1 MITNFSF
8 PHTLLHRSHRFFH
21 LIGYLLSITTVLL
34 IALGLTGQIVRD
46 RTVEW
51 GLLMYIPLLP
61 LGLWAILLDLLYV
74 GRSLPKI
81 RFGLTFIGISIVIGT
96 SISMIG
102 FSASQIQPLPDDT
115 QQVSFLH
122 WNVRWGGKANQWKSI
137 RQDIYQHHPDIL
149 VISEP
154 PPEKRLQILVKQLG
168 NDWHLV
174 YQNPPLDTLAVCS
187 SWPIQLERVVKFRKG
202 AGVIVVVTLHGQT
215 LRILAIDGERN
226 MSRRLL
232 VLSHAILPR
241 WRTPLLKDIVKT
253 LAKQRLQGQ
262 PIDIVAGDFNALSR
276 SRGFDAFTR
285 VAGGY
290 NLAAKFSEGHWRGTW
305 MSWLPLYDIDHVW
318 IHKRFQT
325 VKTELFTN
333 LASDHRGQLIR
344 FSLPMKNG

>member
-1 MITNFSF
+1 MITNFSIL
-8 PHTLLHRSHRFFH
+8 HILLHRSHQLFR

-34 IALGLTGQIVRD
+34 IVLGLTGQIVRD

-81 RFGLTFIGISIVIGT
+81 RFGLTFIGISIVIGS

-102 FSASQIQPLPDDT
+102 LNASQIETLPDDP

-122 WNVRWGGKANQWKSI
+122 WNVRWGGKTEQWESI
-137 RQDIYQHHPDIL
+137 RQDISQRHPDIL

-154 PPEKRLQILVKQLG
+154 PAEKRLQILLKQLG

-174 YQNPPLDTLAVCS
+174 YHNPPLDTLAVCS
-187 SWPIQLERVVKFRKG
+187 PWPLQLERFVKFRKG
-202 AGVIVVVTLHGQT
+202 VGMIVVVTLHGQT

-226 MSRRLL
+226 MSKRLL
-232 VLSHAILPR
+232 ILSHAILPR

-262 PIDIVAGDFNALSR
+262 PIDIIAGDFNALSR

-290 NLAAKFSEGHWRGTW
+290 QLAAKFSEGQWRGTW

-318 IHKRFQT
+318 IHKRLQP

-333 LASDHRGQLIR
+333 LASDHRGQLVR
-344 FSLPMKNG
+344 FRMN